1 MSDGDDSDLP
11 PSSAPAEAPPPAPR
25 PPRPPRTGGDGRP
38 ANTLRDPPNNLDLER
53 AILAVLLDGRHPTAI
68 HTLRAAQIDH
78 PLYFWQRDHRLVYLA
93 CLELG
98 DQDTRI
104 DAQAVAELLSRY
116 RFGAALDKLRQQQV
130 LLEADQL
137 DGLGRARARELWKR
151 KPEDEAAAYEDSAL
165 AARGGVTAALD
176 LQQAYGALAGLE
188 RNVALLKDYFLK
200 RRLIVRLQLICDR
213 AYRTPDEF
221 PAIVDD
227 AARVVMDLGRFNQAA
242 QIHSVNETVDR
253 TMERIQHSIDNP
265 DEGIKTGID
274 DLDARLMALRP
285 GGLYVLAARPGVGK
299 TSFALKIASNV
310 CNHPERRNRTLFIS
324 LEVDRVD
331 LLKKLFSAEAG
342 IEFEKLERGTLL
354 QPHELETLAETS
366 KRLGEWPLDL
376 MDVSDLTVHALR
388 SAVKR
393 RKLDADAGCDLLMID
408 YLQLLKETRSDMH
421 EYEKVSE
428 ITRVLKVM
436 ARELKIPVVALSQ
449 MSRDS
454 EKGASDKPRAPKLSD
469 LRGSGTIEQDADAV
483 IFLHRVDSGDGGKDE
498 GVDACRRI
506 EVVVAKNRFGPQGK
520 AAMNFFP
527 AKMRFTP
534 AAAEDR
540 LTEPEDAVAPGQP
553 TRRERLQ
560 AAPGKDEDLF

>member
-1 MSDGDDSDLP
+1 MSDGDG
-11 PSSAPAEAPPPAPR
+11 APPPEPR
-25 PPRPPRTGGDGRP
+25 GPRRGGGGFSSGQGPATGLREPPH
-38 ANTLRDPPNNLDLER
+38 NLDLER
-53 AILAVLLDGRHPTAI
+53 AILAVLLDGRHPSAV
-68 HTLRAAQIDH
+68 HTVRAAGIDH
-78 PLYFWQRDHRLVYLA
+78 ALYFWHRDHRLVFLG
-93 CLELG
+93 CLELA
-98 DQDTRI
+98 DQDVRI

-130 LLEADQL
+130 MLDADQL
-137 DGLGRARARELWKR
+137 DGLGRARLRELWKR
-151 KPEDEAAAYEDSAL
+151 RSEDETAAYEDSVL
-165 AARGGVTAALD
+165 AAVGGFGAVLD

-200 RRLIVRLQLICDR
+200 RRMIVRLQALCDR
-213 AYRTPDEF
+213 AYRTPEDF
-221 PAIVDD
+221 PRIIDD
-227 AARVVMDLGRFNQAA
+227 AARVVMDLGRFNQTA
-242 QIHSVNETVDR
+242 QIHSVSDTVDR

-310 CNHPERRNRTLFIS
+310 CNVPEHRNRVLFVS

-393 RKLDADAGCDLLMID
+393 RKLDAEAGCDMLVID
-408 YLQLLKETRSDMH
+408 YLQLLKETRSDMN

-454 EKGASDKPRAPKLSD
+454 EKGASAGPRPPRLSD

-483 IFLHRVDSGDGGKDE
+483 IFLHRTDAGDGGKTE
-498 GVDACRRI
+498 GPDACRRI

-527 AKMRFTP
+527 AKMRFAP
-534 AAAEDR
+534 APPEDR
-540 LTEPEDAVAPGQP
+540 LEEDEETRAPDQP
-553 TRRERLQ
+553 TRRERLKS
-560 AAPGKDEDLF
+560 APGAEEDLF